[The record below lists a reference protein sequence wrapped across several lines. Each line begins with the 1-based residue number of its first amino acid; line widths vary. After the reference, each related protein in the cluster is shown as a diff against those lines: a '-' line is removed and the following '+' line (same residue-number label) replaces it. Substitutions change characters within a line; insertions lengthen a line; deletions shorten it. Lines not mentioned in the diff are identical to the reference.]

1 MSEYRR
7 FVTYIYEYTNGKK
20 NKNTGF
26 AKVESRNGTCRI
38 QVHLQKVPQEDE
50 ALNIYGFVRESGWL
64 LGIFLGKMYRRG
76 SACEARIQTQAQKIG
91 GSVYAL
97 EQLAGLW
104 VESGGGRKYLT
115 VFDEESVDTAR
126 LVTELPQK
134 VHTEKTEERRG
145 ESREE
150 EQEKIPEERQEEKRK
165 EEREEIPKE
174 RREEKPEERQ
184 EEKREEERKEIP
196 KERREENPEERRV
209 EKQEEKREEIPEE
222 RRAEISEEKQE
233 ESRKGETKEDQERV
247 REIVT
252 DKVQEES
259 QEKVQKENQ
268 METAERKPEKA
279 EGEKREES
287 PEKKMMEAVKRETE
301 EISGGIH
308 GKASEEKQAEVAVSH
323 PEKLSEE
330 MQGKNTEDSGTEMQ
344 ETTEKNTKEYGTE
357 IQETTEKN
365 TEEYGTEMQ
374 QDPESGETLGML
386 HTQEAAACPV
396 MRQNCPR
403 FAPCAVNLDQK
414 WQYMSRRY
422 PHFRPF
428 SDDEVADCIQI
439 TPRELNFILQGNWRT
454 GNNSFLM
461 HGFCNY
467 RHLLFGKRKDGRYL
481 LGIPGIHENQEL
493 FMANMFGFPVFKEAV
508 SRHPRG
514 RFGYWCRIL

>member
-7 FVTYIYEYTNGKK
+7 FVAYIYEYTNGKK

-165 EEREEIPKE
+165 EERAEIPEE
-174 RREEKPEERQ
+174 RREEKPEER
-184 EEKREEERKEIP
+184 REEERE
-196 KERREENPEERRV
+196 EERA
-209 EKQEEKREEIPEE
+209 EIPEE

-268 METAERKPEKA
+268 MEAAEKKPEKA
-279 EGEKREES
+279 EGENCEES
-287 PEKKMMEAVKRETE
+287 PEEKTMEAVKRDTE

-308 GKASEEKQAEVAVSH
+308 GKASEEKQAEAAVSH

-330 MQGKNTEDSGTEMQ
+330 VQEKNTEECGTEM
-344 ETTEKNTKEYGTE
+344 
-357 IQETTEKN
+357 QETTEKN

-374 QDPESGETLGML
+374 EAPESGETLGML
-386 HTQEAAACPV
+386 HTQEATACPV

-428 SDDEVADCIQI
+428 ADDEVADCIQI

-467 RHLLFGKRKDGRYL
+467 RHLLFGKRKDGGYL

>member
-1 MSEYRR
+1 MSKPGRGRDLSEYRR
-7 FVTYIYEYTNGKK
+7 FVAYIYEYTNGKK

-26 AKVESRNGTCRI
+26 AKVESRNGVCRI

-50 ALNIYGFVRESGWL
+50 ALNIYGFVRERGWL

-150 EQEKIPEERQEEKRK
+150 EQEKIPEERQEEKQK
-165 EEREEIPKE
+165 EERAEIPKE

-184 EEKREEERKEIP
+184 EEKRKEEREEIP
-196 KERREENPEERRV
+196 KERREEKREE
-209 EKQEEKREEIPEE
+209 EREEIPEE
-222 RRAEISEEKQE
+222 RRAEISEEKQGERKE
-233 ESRKGETKEDQERV
+233 ESRMGETKEDQERV

-268 METAERKPEKA
+268 MEAAEKKPEKA
-279 EGEKREES
+279 EGENCEES
-287 PEKKMMEAVKRETE
+287 PEEKTMEAVKRDTE

-308 GKASEEKQAEVAVSH
+308 GKASEEKQAEAAVSH

-330 MQGKNTEDSGTEMQ
+330 VQEKNTEECGTEM
-344 ETTEKNTKEYGTE
+344 
-357 IQETTEKN
+357 QETTEKN

-374 QDPESGETLGML
+374 EDPESGETLGML

-414 WQYMSRRY
+414 WRYMSRRY

-428 SDDEVADCIQI
+428 ADDEVADCIQI

-467 RHLLFGKRKDGRYL
+467 RHLLFGKRKDGGYL